1 MTLSDQ
7 NNGASKMPLFTVT
20 FKTVDHSI
28 EDEYCIPEEQ
38 LILEAAS
45 ESDAIDV
52 FVLVMENEPF
62 ELIDVELLT
71 ALRSETY

>member
-1 MTLSDQ
+1 MS
-7 NNGASKMPLFTVT
+7 LFTVT

-45 ESDAIDV
+45 ESDAIGA
-52 FVLVMENEPF
+52 FVLAMDNEPF

-71 ALRSETY
+71 SDEI